1 MLKRLWR
8 LILRLFN
15 FKDKG
20 AKVPQGVQVFDD
32 KGVIQLDTSDR
43 VTNLLTTVE
52 RSGSS
57 FEVVYS
63 NDLFLSNDYFYILSP
78 PYVPMNNAVLM
89 VDTSIS
95 GNTLTISVTNNDRP
109 RKIYIGTY

>member
-1 MLKRLWR
+1 MLKKLWR

-20 AKVPQGVQVFDD
+20 EGVPQGVQVFDED
-32 KGVIQLDTSDR
+32 GVVQLDISDR
-43 VTNLLTTVE
+43 VTNLLTVVE
-52 RSGSS
+52 RSGSN
-57 FEVVYS
+57 FNVTYS

-78 PYVPMNNAVLM
+78 PNVPMNNAVLM